1 MVNEAFPPSRDTRR
15 GYVVPRR
22 GGAYLPAVRNA
33 FSGRETTP
41 TMMRPLLASLV
52 LAVSLASGALAQGR
66 VVNVYNWS
74 DYVDPKVLE
83 DFTKETGIKVTYDT
97 YDNNEIVETKLLA
110 GRSGYDIAVPSGPF
124 LQRLIKAGAFQ
135 KLDKAKIP
143 NLAHAWPDVQQ
154 RLQTFDPGNQ
164 HAVNYMWGTTGIGI
178 NVTKV
183 RERLGNIPLN
193 SWDLLL
199 KPEVVSR
206 LKDCG
211 VQVLDAP
218 EDLLPNVLAYLG
230 LPPDSKKPDDL
241 QRAGDALFRIRGAV
255 QKFHSS
261 EYINALANGD
271 ICMAVGYSGDIIQ
284 AKKRAEEA
292 KNGVE
297 IAYQIP
303 REGALMWFDSF
314 AIPAD
319 AKNVAEAHAFI
330 DFMMR
335 PQVAA
340 ANTNFIAYASGNA
353 AAKQFVRP
361 EILNDPG
368 VYPDEATLKRLFTN
382 SAYDERAQRLV
393 TRLWT
398 RVKTG
403 R

>member
-1 MVNEAFPPSRDTRR
+1 MIRTLF
-15 GYVVPRR
+15 
-22 GGAYLPAVRNA
+22 
-33 FSGRETTP
+33 
-41 TMMRPLLASLV
+41 ASLAV
-52 LAVSLASGALAQGR
+52 GLALLSGAAAQER

-74 DYVDPKVLE
+74 DYIDPRVLE

-110 GRSGYDIAVPSGPF
+110 GKSGYDVVVPSGPF

-135 KLDKAKIP
+135 KLDKAKLP
-143 NLAHAWPDVQQ
+143 NLSNMWPEVMQ
-154 RLQTFDPGNQ
+154 RLQVFDPGNQ
-164 HAVNYMWGTTGIGI
+164 YGVNYMWGTTGIGL
-178 NVTKV
+178 NLRKV
-183 RERLGNIPLN
+183 RERLGTQPLN
-193 SWDLLL
+193 TWDIVL
-199 KPEVVSR
+199 KPELATR

-218 EDLLPNVLAYLG
+218 EDVFPNVLNYLG
-230 LPPDSKKPDDL
+230 LNPDSKKPEDL
-241 QRAGDALFRIRGAV
+241 QRAGDAMFRVRGAV

-271 ICMAVGYSGDIIQ
+271 VCMAVGYSGDVIQ

-292 KNGVE
+292 KNDVE
-297 IAYQIP
+297 IAYLIP
-303 REGALMWFDSF
+303 REGALMWFDSI

-319 AKNVAEAHAFI
+319 AKHVAEAHAFI
-330 DFMMR
+330 DFLMR

-340 ANTNFIAYASGNA
+340 ANANFVAYASGNL
-353 AAKQFVRP
+353 AAKQFVKP
-361 EILNDPG
+361 ELLNDPS
-368 VYPDEATLKRLFTN
+368 VYPDEATFKRLFTN
-382 SAYDERAQRLV
+382 TAYDDRSQRLV

>member
-1 MVNEAFPPSRDTRR
+1 MIRT
-15 GYVVPRR
+15 
-22 GGAYLPAVRNA
+22 
-33 FSGRETTP
+33 
-41 TMMRPLLASLV
+41 LLASLTLG
-52 LAVSLASGALAQGR
+52 LALLTGAAAQER

-74 DYVDPKVLE
+74 DYIDPKVLE

-110 GRSGYDIAVPSGPF
+110 GKSGYDVVVPSGPF

-135 KLDKAKIP
+135 KLDKAKLP
-143 NLAHAWPDVQQ
+143 NLSNMWPEVMQ
-154 RLQTFDPGNQ
+154 RLQVFDPGNQ
-164 HAVNYMWGTTGIGI
+164 YGVNYMWGTTGIGI
-178 NVTKV
+178 NLRKA
-183 RERLGNIPLN
+183 RERLGTQPLN
-193 SWDLLL
+193 TWDIVL
-199 KPEVVSR
+199 KPELATK

-218 EDLLPNVLAYLG
+218 EDVIPNVLNYLG
-230 LPPDSKKPDDL
+230 LNPDSKKPDDL
-241 QRAGDALFRIRGAV
+241 QRAGDAMFRVRGVV

-271 ICMAVGYSGDIIQ
+271 ICMAVGYSGDVIQ

-292 KNGVE
+292 KNDVE
-297 IAYQIP
+297 IAYLIP
-303 REGALMWFDSF
+303 REGALMWFDSI

-319 AKNVAEAHAFI
+319 AKHVAEAHAFI
-330 DFMMR
+330 DFLMR

-340 ANTNFIAYASGNA
+340 ANANFVAYASGNI
-353 AAKQFVRP
+353 AAKQFVKP
-361 EILNDPG
+361 ELLNDPS
-368 VYPDEATLKRLFTN
+368 VYPDEATFKRLFTN
-382 SAYDERAQRLV
+382 TAYDDRSQRLV